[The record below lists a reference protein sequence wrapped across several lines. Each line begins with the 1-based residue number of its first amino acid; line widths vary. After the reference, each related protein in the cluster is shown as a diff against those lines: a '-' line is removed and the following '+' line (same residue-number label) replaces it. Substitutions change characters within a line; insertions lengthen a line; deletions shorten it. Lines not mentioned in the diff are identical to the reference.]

1 MNYGV
6 GFDGG
11 ITDGLMTSDKTTA
24 NYGDTVTLAVQA
36 GYEAKNVSVK
46 NGETVIT
53 VTDNGNGRY
62 SFTMPVGAVTV
73 EADIT
78 PISYTITYEL
88 DGGTVATVNPTSY
101 TIKTETFTLTNPTKN
116 GYTFTGWTGTGLS
129 GATMTVEIAKGSTG
143 DREYTATWTGG
154 GSEPDPDAPI
164 FKGQTLILGGQIGV
178 IFYVDIPET
187 DRNPNDCWMEFE
199 VSGDE
204 FSTSDRHPQSY
215 NEDDYIAGPSGENC
229 YIFTC
234 YINSVQMADNIK
246 AVLHYGNESNT
257 VEYEYT
263 AQTYLDTVINSTGGY
278 ANDAVEL
285 AKAIKDF
292 GSYVQPVLA
301 QENHWNYGVDHVSM
315 NAVNNYSTNDFNNV
329 KTAVSDYALN
339 FKEADSTAAG
349 IEKVGNTLQLETKT
363 TIIVYLAP
371 STSYKGKVYVKV
383 DNGTEGEAEYSSE
396 NSYYIVQIKDIS
408 PHELADSH
416 TITVR
421 TDNGTFEIKVFALSY
436 VNSVLTSTI
445 YADNTAI
452 KNAVTSLYNYYDKTV
467 TYRSNRPDEY
477 GNNN

>member
-1 MNYGV
+1 W
-6 GFDGG
+6 
-11 ITDGLMTSDKTTA
+11 TA
-24 NYGDTVTLAVQA
+24 
-36 GYEAKNVSVK
+36 
-46 NGETVIT
+46 
-53 VTDNGNGRY
+53 
-62 SFTMPVGAVTV
+62 
-73 EADIT
+73 
-78 PISYTITYEL
+78 ISYTITYNL
-88 DGGTVATVNPTSY
+88 DGGTVATANPTSY
-101 TIKTETFTLTNPTKN
+101 TVETETFTLNNPTKN
-116 GYTFTGWTGTGLS
+116 GSKFAGWTGTGLNQ
-129 GATMTVEIAKGSTG
+129 ATMTVEIAKGSTG

-154 GSEPDPDAPI
+154 GSTPDPDAPV
-164 FKGQTLILGGQIGV
+164 FRGQTLILGGQIGV

-187 DRNPNDCWMEFE
+187 YRNPNDCWMEFE

-204 FSTSDRHPQSY
+204 FSTSDRRPQSY

-229 YIFTC
+229 YKFTC

-246 AVLHYGNESNT
+246 AVLHYGNESDT

-278 ANDAVEL
+278 VNDAVEL

-329 KTAVSDYALN
+329 KTAVSGYALN

-349 IEKVGNTLQLETKT
+349 IEKVGNTLQLESKT

-383 DNGTEGEAEYSSE
+383 DNGTEGEADYSSE